1 MKDFFHSL
9 LLSLIAG
16 AALVGPAA
24 AAAPDGGNSAVVTSP
39 DVLRGEWFGKVRR
52 PERAEMTIVLRF
64 STGTDGALQGVM
76 DVPENFV
83 KDMEVRDISLDD
95 GQFSAAIPKPHVK
108 ITGKLEGDQIVAQ
121 WSQNGGTSLPLTLT
135 KGRYVAVPIYL
146 DLPTAARDQLRGR
159 WSGRLKDL
167 AVIVRF
173 ETDAQGRTL
182 GFFDIT
188 QKKLLNIPMK
198 EAELAG
204 TKLTFDL
211 SIGAKYT
218 AELAGGKLTGE
229 WTQPGS
235 RNPVPLVLTREK

>member
-16 AALVGPAA
+16 AALVEPAA
-24 AAAPDGGNSAVVTSP
+24 AAAPDGGYPAVVNSS
-39 DVLRGEWFGKVRR
+39 DVLRGEWFGKVHR

-64 STGTDGALQGVM
+64 STGTDGALQGIM
-76 DVPENFV
+76 EVPENFV
-83 KDMEVRDISLDD
+83 KDMEVRDIVLD
-95 GQFSAAIPKPHVK
+95 GLQFSVAIPKPHVK
-108 ITGKLEGDQIVAQ
+108 ITGKLEGDQIVGQ
-121 WSQNGGTSLPLTLT
+121 WSQNGGTSLPLTLK

-146 DLPTAARDQLRGR
+146 GLPPAARDRLEGR
-159 WSGRLKDL
+159 WSGRLKDI

-173 ETDAQGRTL
+173 ETDAQGRTR
-182 GFFDIT
+182 GFFDIP
-188 QKKLLNIPMK
+188 QKNFLNMPMK

-204 TKLTFDL
+204 TKLTFGL

-235 RNPVPLVLTREK
+235 RNPVPLVLTRDK